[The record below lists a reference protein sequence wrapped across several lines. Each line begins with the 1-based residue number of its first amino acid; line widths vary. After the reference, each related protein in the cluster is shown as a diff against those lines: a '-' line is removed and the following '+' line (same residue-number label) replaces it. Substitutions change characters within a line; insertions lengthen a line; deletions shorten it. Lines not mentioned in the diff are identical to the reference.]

1 MGNSLGVNTGS
12 QELNRGRRLAYE
24 TFRSTL
30 LDLFGRNGV
39 TELRFRDEWL
49 TRLNAQPDL
58 TLSGWYEPPPFGMA
72 VLSGRDDSEVPFG
85 FASLRPSTYW
95 PSERI
100 IDWNRGLI
108 YAYCSPIHLMD
119 RLPADFGVTLYF
131 GKNRDV
137 RRHFATGLSLT
148 REIMREIT
156 PRTMSRSLFRQSE
169 TLFRKVGMRNN
180 VASITD
186 SVPVDL
192 GHSLPL
198 LDPTDLDSGRQL
210 PDSTKRALRERRW
223 FISESADW
231 KVSSVVQFT
240 IEPSL
245 VSLTNPQLPQVSPHY
260 VVGVSAARVIICDE
274 CDALYNELGLFG

>member
-1 MGNSLGVNTGS
+1 MGVNTDS

-24 TFRSTL
+24 TFRATL
-30 LDLFGRNGV
+30 LDLFGRDGV

-49 TRLNAQPDL
+49 IRLNAQPDL
-58 TLSGWYEPPPFGMA
+58 TSSGWYEPPPFGMA

-85 FASLRPSTYW
+85 FASLRPSRYW

-119 RLPADFGVTLYF
+119 RLPGDFGVTLYF

-137 RRHFATGLSLT
+137 RSHFATGLSIT
-148 REIMREIT
+148 QHIMREIT
-156 PRTMSRSLFRQSE
+156 PRTMTRSLFRQSE
-169 TLFRKVGMRNN
+169 ALFRKVGMRNN

-192 GHSLPL
+192 GHSLPM
-198 LDPTDLDSGRQL
+198 LDKTELNSGRQL
-210 PDSTKRALRERRW
+210 TDSAKTALTERRC

-231 KVSSVVQFT
+231 EVSSVAQFT

-245 VSLTNPQLPQVSPHY
+245 VSLTNSQLPQVSPHY
-260 VVGVSAARVIICDE
+260 VLGVSGTRVIVCDE
-274 CDALYNELGLFG
+274 CDALYYEMGLF